1 MSDADRS
8 IGRASA
14 VMAAGTI
21 VSRVLGFVRSIML
34 AGTVGVTASGAA
46 DAFALANQL
55 PNNVYVLVAGGV
67 LNAVLVPQLVRA
79 GVHLESGRV
88 YVNRLLTLALLLLAG
103 ITLLSTLLA
112 PLIVLLYAGASA
124 DATGDVIAL
133 AIAFAY
139 WCLPQIFFYGLYT
152 LLSEV
157 LNARSAY
164 GPPMWAP
171 VINNVVAIAG
181 LVVFLVLFGPR
192 IDGAEF
198 PPGSWTAAQ
207 VALLGGSATL
217 GIVAQALVLFASWR
231 RAGLS
236 FRPDFHFRGTGL
248 RAIGRA
254 ASWTFAMLIV
264 MQLGG
269 ILSTQ
274 VAFVATDVGASIAAL
289 QTAWLVFMLPHSIV
303 AVSVTTVF
311 FTRMS
316 GHASEGRLAELGR
329 DLASALGIVGAVNA
343 FAAAALA
350 VSALP
355 FGRVFVS
362 DPLQVEQLSQVIVA
376 YMPGLVGFGVLF
388 VVQRGF
394 FALQDTRTPFL
405 LTSGYVALFSVGNL
419 LCLLLPVTLIGVGIA
434 AVTSVGTTIH
444 AAVATIVLRRRIGGF
459 GLRRLAIA
467 HARFVG
473 AALLSALLGVATL
486 WVLGGF
492 VPVGQGFAT
501 AGVLPA
507 LLSMLAIGGV
517 MLVAYVGGLIALR
530 APEPR
535 QLVDL
540 IARRR

>member
-1 MSDADRS
+1 MTDEGRS

-21 VSRVLGFVRSIML
+21 VSRLLGFVRSVVL
-34 AGTVGVTASGAA
+34 VSTVGVTASGAA

-79 GVHLESGRV
+79 GVHLDSGRV
-88 YVNRLLTLALLLLAG
+88 YVNRLLTLSLLLLAG
-103 ITLLSTLLA
+103 ITLLATLLA
-112 PLIVLLYAGASA
+112 PLIVLVYAGASA

-157 LNARSAY
+157 LNARSAF

-171 VINNVVAIAG
+171 VINNVVAITG
-181 LVVFLVLFGPR
+181 LIVFLVTFGPR

-198 PPGSWTAAQ
+198 PPSSWTPAQ
-207 VALLGGSATL
+207 IALLGGSATL
-217 GIVAQALVLFASWR
+217 GIAAQALTLFLSWR

-316 GHASEGRLAELGR
+316 GHASEGRMTEFGR
-329 DLASALGIVGAVNA
+329 DLANALSVVGVVNA

-350 VSALP
+350 VTALP
-355 FGRVFVS
+355 FSRVFVS
-362 DPLQVEQLSQVIVA
+362 DPLQVEQLSQVIIA
-376 YMPGLVGFGVLF
+376 YMPGLVGFGALF

-394 FALQDTRTPFL
+394 FALEDTRTPFL
-405 LTSGYVALFSVGNL
+405 LTSGYVVLFSIGNL

-434 AVTSVGTTIH
+434 VVTSVGTTIH
-444 AAVATIVLRRRIGGF
+444 AAVAAAVLRRRIGAF
-459 GLRRLAIA
+459 GLRRLAVA

-473 AALLSALLGVATL
+473 AALVSALLGVGTL
-486 WVLGGF
+486 WMLGGF
-492 VPVGQGFAT
+492 AQIGQGFAT
-501 AGVLPA
+501 GGIVPA
-507 LLSMLAIGGV
+507 VLSMLVIGTV
-517 MLVAYVGGLIALR
+517 MLAAYIGALLALR
-530 APEPR
+530 SPEPR
-535 QLVDL
+535 ELIGL